1 MLSRVIGFVAA
12 TLVLAALAGHPAAAE
27 EPQKL
32 TIAFAGKGMSFLLQ
46 YIAIGGGF
54 YKQEG
59 LEPELVDVS
68 SGTRQA
74 AAVMGGSAEITQVG
88 FAHTMHAVGRG
99 GALVGIATAFDAYP
113 IALVLSN
120 DAIKRLGITDTMSL
134 DEKIKRVKGVRIG
147 ITSPGSST
155 DEFMRTIMLVR
166 GMDPSRDVQ
175 LQPIGI
181 GAPMVAAMQ
190 AGSTDGFAFMSP
202 FTNIAVTRG
211 IGQIIADPITGDLPE
226 YRDVPYQVITT
237 SRATLAA
244 KRPLLLH
251 VVRALTRAMKFAH
264 EDIEGSRTD
273 RADVLPGHARV
284 RIQHRVRQLHQ
295 GGADDA
301 GDLAGAGGEH
311 GEDGE
316 PDREDAA
323 LRHLRSGRLRRSVA
337 RGREGHSGQV
347 TWQRRFDPIVLWQI
361 AVGILLVVGWEAVGR
376 VSGGAWTSRPSLI
389 AVKLAGVAARQ
400 PVPPRR
406 DNADRG
412 GHRPRRRRDTRRAR
426 RPAARPLADR
436 GRHPAADRGGVL
448 QRAAGR
454 AGAAVHHVL
463 RPRHAA
469 EDRAGDARRVLP
481 AVLQHLLPA
490 HRRWTRT

>member
-1 MLSRVIGFVAA
+1 MPSRIARLVAMA
-12 TLVLAALAGHPAAAE
+12 LVLAAYAARPAAAE
-27 EPQKL
+27 ELQKF

-54 YKQEG
+54 YAKEG
-59 LEPELVDVS
+59 LEPESVDVS

-120 DAIKRLGITDTMSL
+120 DAIKRLGITEAMSL
-134 DEKIKRVKGVRIG
+134 DEKIRRVKGVRIG

-190 AGSTDGFAFMSP
+190 SGATDGFAFMSP
-202 FTNIAVTRG
+202 FTNTAVTRG

-251 VVRALTRAMKFAH
+251 VVRALTAAMKFAH
-264 EDIEGSRTD
+264 EDVEGSR
-273 RADVLPGHARV
+273 
-284 RIQHRVRQLHQ
+284 RI
-295 GGADDA
+295 
-301 GDLAGAGGEH
+301 
-311 GEDGE
+311 
-316 PDREDAA
+316 
-323 LRHLRSGRLRRSVA
+323 
-337 RGREGHSGQV
+337 
-347 TWQRRFDPIVLWQI
+347 
-361 AVGILLVVGWEAVGR
+361 
-376 VSGGAWTSRPSLI
+376 
-389 AVKLAGVAARQ
+389 
-400 PVPPRR
+400 
-406 DNADRG
+406 
-412 GHRPRRRRDTRRAR
+412 
-426 RPAARPLADR
+426 ARPFFQDTPEAEFNTAFDAYIKAVPATPVISQAQVENTVKMVNLTEKTPIAATYDQVVSADLSR
-436 GRHPAADRGGVL
+436 QAAKDILGK
-448 QRAAGR
+448 
-454 AGAAVHHVL
+454 
-463 RPRHAA
+463 
-469 EDRAGDARRVLP
+469 
-481 AVLQHLLPA
+481 
-490 HRRWTRT
+490 

>member
-1 MLSRVIGFVAA
+1 MLSRIIG
-12 TLVLAALAGHPAAAE
+12 LAVALALGAIARPAAAE
-27 EPQKL
+27 DVQKV

-59 LEPELVDVS
+59 LEPESVDVS

-99 GALVGIATAFDAYP
+99 GALVGISTAFDVYP

-120 DAIKRLGITDTMSL
+120 DAIKRLGITNTMSL

-202 FTNIAVTRG
+202 FTNISVTRG
-211 IGQIIADPITGDLPE
+211 IGQIIADPMTGELPE

-244 KRPLLLH
+244 KRPLLLK
-251 VVRALTRAMKFAH
+251 VVRALTRTMKYAH
-264 EDIEGSRTD
+264 EDIEGSRKI
-273 RADVLPGHARV
+273 ARTFF
-284 RIQHRVRQLHQ
+284 QDTPE
-295 GGADDA
+295 AEFNTAFDA
-301 GDLAGAGGEH
+301 YIKAVPATPVVSQAQVDKTVKMVNLTEKTPISATYDQVVYPDLS
-311 GEDGE
+311 
-316 PDREDAA
+316 REAA
-323 LRHLRSGRLRRSVA
+323 KDIL
-337 RGREGHSGQV
+337 GQ
-347 TWQRRFDPIVLWQI
+347 
-361 AVGILLVVGWEAVGR
+361 
-376 VSGGAWTSRPSLI
+376 
-389 AVKLAGVAARQ
+389 
-400 PVPPRR
+400 
-406 DNADRG
+406 
-412 GHRPRRRRDTRRAR
+412 
-426 RPAARPLADR
+426 
-436 GRHPAADRGGVL
+436 
-448 QRAAGR
+448 
-454 AGAAVHHVL
+454 
-463 RPRHAA
+463 
-469 EDRAGDARRVLP
+469 
-481 AVLQHLLPA
+481 
-490 HRRWTRT
+490 